1 MTTPCGAKC
10 DWSGMNKSSGN
21 DSKNTL
27 YCSFCGKS
35 QHEVRKLIA
44 GPTVFICDECVELCM
59 DIIREEHKSSRVKSR
74 EGVPAPAEICD
85 VLRDYVIGQ
94 EHAKRV
100 LSVAVHNHY
109 KRLAHDGNSNDVEL
123 AKSNILLIGPTGCGK
138 TLLAQTLARI
148 LDVPFTMADAT
159 TLTEAGYVGEDVEN
173 IILKLLQSADYN
185 VERAQRGIV
194 YLDEVD
200 KIARKSDNPSITR
213 DVSGEGVQQALLKI
227 MEGTVASVPPQ
238 GGRKHPQ
245 QEFLQVDTTNILF
258 ICGGAFA
265 GLEKIIAER
274 GRGTSIGF
282 GADVRSPD
290 ERKTGEILR
299 EIEPEDLL
307 KFGLIPEFVGRLP
320 VIATLEDLDETAL
333 VEILT
338 APKNALVKQ
347 YQKLFDMEEV
357 ELTFSEDA
365 LSAIARKAVARR
377 TGARGLRSI
386 LEGILLD
393 SMFDLPGYDV
403 VEEVVINREVV
414 DGGASPLLIYSDRGE
429 DASSSAS

>member
-1 MTTPCGAKC
+1 MTTN
-10 DWSGMNKSSGN
+10 NKN
-21 DSKNTL
+21 IL

-59 DIIREEHKSSRVKSR
+59 DIIKEENKDTFVKHQDGLPS
-74 EGVPAPAEICD
+74 PKEICK
-85 VLRDYVIGQ
+85 VLDDYVIGQ
-94 EHAKRV
+94 NYAKKV

-109 KRLAHDGNSNDVEL
+109 KRLNYENKASKSVEL
-123 AKSNILLIGPTGCGK
+123 AKSNILLLGPTGCGK

-173 IILKLLQSADYN
+173 IILKLLQTSDYN
-185 VERAQRGIV
+185 VEKAQRGIV
-194 YLDEVD
+194 YIDEVD
-200 KIARKSDNPSITR
+200 KISRKSENPSITR

-265 GLEKIIAER
+265 GLDKIISQR
-274 GRGTSIGF
+274 DKGSSIGF
-282 GADVRSPD
+282 GAEVKSVAD
-290 ERKTGEILR
+290 KKIGEWMKGL
-299 EIEPEDLL
+299 EPEDLL
-307 KFGLIPEFVGRLP
+307 KYGLIPEFIGRLP
-320 VIATLEDLDETAL
+320 ITATLEDLDEKSLIKIL
-333 VEILT
+333 VE
-338 APKNALVKQ
+338 PKNSLIKQ
-347 YQKLFDMEEV
+347 YKELFKLEGV
-357 ELTFSEDA
+357 KLTFKDA
-365 LSAIARKAVARR
+365 AIKEIAQKGIKKK

-386 LEGILLD
+386 LENILLKT
-393 SMFDLPGYDV
+393 MFDLPSQEN
-403 VEEVVINREVV
+403 VEEIII
-414 DGGASPLLIYSDRGE
+414 DTGAVKGQNDPLIIHSKE
-429 DASSSAS
+429 AKSKAEKISAA

>member
-1 MTTPCGAKC
+1 MSEKN
-10 DWSGMNKSSGN
+10 NKN
-21 DSKNTL
+21 IL

-59 DIIREEHKSSRVKSR
+59 DIIKEENKSSFVKHQD
-74 EGVPAPAEICD
+74 GVPSPKEICN
-85 VLRDYVIGQ
+85 VLDDYVIGQ
-94 EHAKRV
+94 KFAKEI

-109 KRLAHDGNSNDVEL
+109 KRLNHDTKNNKDVEL
-123 AKSNILLIGPTGCGK
+123 SKSNILLVGPTGCGK

-173 IILKLLQSADYN
+173 IILKLLQAADYN
-185 VERAQRGIV
+185 VEKAQRGIV
-194 YLDEVD
+194 YIDEVD
-200 KIARKSDNPSITR
+200 KISRKSENPSITR

-265 GLEKIIAER
+265 GLDKLIDSR
-274 GRGTSIGF
+274 GKGSSIGF
-282 GADVRSPD
+282 GAKVKNYKEQPLS
-290 ERKTGEILR
+290 EIMKML
-299 EIEPEDLL
+299 EPEDLI
-307 KFGLIPEFVGRLP
+307 KYGLIPEFIGRMP
-320 VIATLEDLDETAL
+320 IIATLDDLDEKSL
-333 VEILT
+333 VKILNE
-338 APKNALVKQ
+338 PKNSLIKQ
-347 YQKLFDMEEV
+347 YQRLFEFEQVQLEFKDE
-357 ELTFSEDA
+357 
-365 LSAIARKAVARR
+365 AILEIAKKAIFKK

-386 LEGILLD
+386 LENILLKT
-393 SMFDLPGYDV
+393 MFELPDM
-403 VEEVVINREVV
+403 ENVIKVTV
-414 DGGASPLLIYSDRGE
+414 DKPAVNGNSDPIITYGKKTSTSV
-429 DASSSAS
+429 A